1 MRLRHA
7 IVSAVLCVAA
17 AIGAAQDVPPSPP
30 DQPPPAQ
37 PTPTITTRSTL
48 VLVPALVHDKSGQ
61 LVFNLKAE
69 DFTLT
74 DDGVPQKIRLEQ
86 DASAQPLALVV
97 CIEGGG
103 EAVSRIGRFGPLI
116 SMLDAI
122 VGGEPHRIAV
132 VGFDSSPVLVTD
144 FTANNE
150 AAERGIKA
158 LIQDNNGDGGAAIL
172 DSLSFSLDL
181 LRKQPPEYR
190 RAILLVSE
198 THDNAS
204 HIAVDDAMRNLSD
217 SNTAIYSIAFSS
229 GLGQTKYEAGKVIQ
243 PDAPGPAHGCF
254 SRDPNDPN
262 VDLSKSAASQDLGC
276 LEELAPPLALA
287 HAAFIAVRSSLQ
299 KNIPEAAA
307 HLTGGEYF
315 TLGNQK
321 QFERD
326 LLAISNHISNRY
338 LLSFQPQEP
347 RVGYH
352 ALKLSVPNYAHLE
365 VSGRTGYWA
374 EPAAT
379 AAMPSPSAPK

>member
-1 MRLRHA
+1 MKHRTA
-7 IVSAVLCVAA
+7 PVVMFACFAA
-17 AIGAAQDVPPSPP
+17 LAQYAF
-30 DQPPPAQ
+30 AQ
-37 PTPTITTRSTL
+37 ESGQNTAPTISAQSTL
-48 VLVPALVHDKSGQ
+48 VLVPALVHAKSGQ
-61 LVFNLKAE
+61 LVFNLKAD

-74 DDGVPQKIRLEQ
+74 DNGVPQKLYLEQ
-86 DASAQPLALVV
+86 DPGGQPLALVV

-103 EAVSRIGRFGPLI
+103 AAAGKIESFAPII
-116 SMLDAI
+116 SMLDA
-122 VGGEPHRIAV
+122 VAGGEPHRIAV
-132 VGFDSSPVLVTD
+132 VGFDSSPVLVTG

-150 AAERGIKA
+150 TAERGIKA

-198 THDNAS
+198 THDNGS
-204 HIAVDDAMRNLSD
+204 HIAVDEALRNLSD

-229 GLGQTKYEAGKVIQ
+229 TTAQAKHEAAKMSQ
-243 PDAPGPAHGCF
+243 PDTPGPAHGCF
-254 SRDPNDPN
+254 SRNANDPN
-262 VDLSKSAASQDLGC
+262 VDHSRSATQQDLDC
-276 LEELAPPLALA
+276 LDILAPPLALA
-287 HAAFIAVRSSLQ
+287 RAAFVAIRGSLQ
-299 KNIPEAAA
+299 QNIPEAAA

-315 TLGNQK
+315 TLGKQK

-338 LLSFQPQEP
+338 LLSFQPQSP
-347 RVGYH
+347 RAGYH

-374 EPAAT
+374 EPVET
-379 AAMPSPSAPK
+379 ASGSGSQTQK

>member
-1 MRLRHA
+1 MKQRTTVA
-7 IVSAVLCVAA
+7 IAFACFAA
-17 AIGAAQDVPPSPP
+17 LVPRVFAQDSG
-30 DQPPPAQ
+30 QSAM
-37 PTPTITTRSTL
+37 PTITTQSTL

-61 LVFNLKAE
+61 LVFNLKAD
-69 DFTLT
+69 DFALT
-74 DDGVPQKIRLEQ
+74 DDGVPQKLRLEQ
-86 DASAQPLALVV
+86 DPGGQPLALVV

-103 EAVSRIGRFGPLI
+103 AAAAKIDNFAPII
-116 SMLDAI
+116 SMLDA
-122 VGGEPHRIAV
+122 VAGGEPHRIAV

-181 LRKQPPEYR
+181 LRRQPPEYR

-198 THDNAS
+198 THDNGS
-204 HIAVDDAMRNLSD
+204 HIAVDDAMRDLSD

-229 GLGQTKYEAGKVIQ
+229 GISEAKFEAGKVSQ
-243 PDAPGPAHGCF
+243 PHTPGRAKGCF

-262 VDLSKSAASQDLGC
+262 VDRSKSAAKQDAEC
-276 LEELAPPLALA
+276 LEELAPPVVLADALTRLA
-287 HAAFIAVRSSLQ
+287 YAAVRSRLE
-299 KNIPEAAA
+299 KNIPETAAR
-307 HLTGGEYF
+307 LTGGEYF
-315 TLGNQK
+315 TLGKQK

-338 LLSFQPQEP
+338 LLSFQPQSP

-352 ALKLSVPNYAHLE
+352 ALRLSVPNYAHLE
-365 VSGRTGYWA
+365 VSGRVGYWA
-374 EPAAT
+374 EPAA
-379 AAMPSPSAPK
+379 AATPAPEAPR